1 MQPGESILDLQ
12 KRFSHLTNHLTALGK
27 IFTNDE
33 LNLKV
38 LRSLTRAWQPKVTAI
53 SEKKSLS
60 KMSLSALFGKLQEHE
75 IELGRLEQNESQE
88 KKNKN
93 IALKTESREQSKE
106 NDSDEDENIIL
117 LVKKFGKF
125 LKNDRTFKKKS
136 FKKKDNSTSNQN
148 FTCFECGKQGHIKA
162 DCPNIAKKN
171 FNRKKDFKKA
181 YIAWEDNEVSSSSE
195 TESEECANVALMASH
210 QSDDEEVS
218 KQKTSNMWYLDSG
231 CSKHMTGDITKF
243 SALTLESKGHV
254 VYGDNNKGK
263 ILGIGKVG
271 TAPSPSIEDVLYV
284 EGLKHNLISISQL
297 CDKGYKIVFNKDECV
312 IQNEATNETQFV
324 AQHVEEFIGYNGPVY
339 PNLVRVFYC
348 NLIQEG
354 KLLVSRVKGKVI
366 RLNTKTIGEI
376 LNIPFNG
383 EQFCPNN
390 LCEWGDISK
399 YDAYVSLCR
408 FDRRTMEQK
417 RAQAGSKYTQQRYG
431 VGNLTVVNLIGHF
444 LKSVMFG
451 SREAIGL
458 PYAKEMSRIL
468 DHFGVDFSD
477 EVMYTPTKENM
488 LDLGVLPSM
497 WIIWNE
503 KLEAFVHKGDHG
515 QPSDDAQED
524 NAGPSNAAA
533 QGDED
538 DDTRVHS
545 TDRYLDDGDVVRLP

>member
-1 MQPGESILDLQ
+1 MQAYLEAQGDDIWEAVENGPYIPTTVINNKEEIKIKNSWTDEDKRKVLFDKKAKNILQSALGMDEFFRISHCKTAKEIWDTLEVTHEGTIEVKRSKLNTLSQEYELFRMQPGESILDLQ

-38 LRSLTRAWQPKVTAI
+38 LRLLTRAWQPKVTAI

-218 KQKTSNMWYLDSG
+218 NIDSPLYNKTNNELIIEYNDAQNAIKELLIECKNLCKLVSTQKKQISSLQEKIDIMEKNSEKLKQNSACNKCKSLSFEIVQLNRVIERYEKGQLGLENVLNMQRYSNDKSGLGYSKFDKPNLNKTIFVKASSQSNQEKIIVMKKDDLYNKKIIQNKSHTYVTNSRFNPT
-231 CSKHMTGDITKF
+231 CSYCGLHGHTPNTCHIRNI
-243 SALTLESKGHV
+243 SVPKGHFIWV
-254 VYGDNNKGK
+254 KKGTNHQGPKAHWVPNK
-263 ILGIGKVG
+263 V
-271 TAPSPSIEDVLYV
+271 
-284 EGLKHNLISISQL
+284 
-297 CDKGYKIVFNKDECV
+297 
-312 IQNEATNETQFV
+312 
-324 AQHVEEFIGYNGPVY
+324 
-339 PNLVRVFYC
+339 
-348 NLIQEG
+348 
-354 KLLVSRVKGKVI
+354 
-366 RLNTKTIGEI
+366 
-376 LNIPFNG
+376 
-383 EQFCPNN
+383 
-390 LCEWGDISK
+390 
-399 YDAYVSLCR
+399 
-408 FDRRTMEQK
+408 
-417 RAQAGSKYTQQRYG
+417 
-431 VGNLTVVNLIGHF
+431 
-444 LKSVMFG
+444 
-451 SREAIGL
+451 
-458 PYAKEMSRIL
+458 
-468 DHFGVDFSD
+468 
-477 EVMYTPTKENM
+477 
-488 LDLGVLPSM
+488 
-497 WIIWNE
+497 
-503 KLEAFVHKGDHG
+503 
-515 QPSDDAQED
+515 
-524 NAGPSNAAA
+524 
-533 QGDED
+533 
-538 DDTRVHS
+538 
-545 TDRYLDDGDVVRLP
+545 